1 MHQLPTVSTWWPLHT
16 WGQGAWQPDDARPGG
31 CLVIELIIFM
41 LRERLDLDEDNDL
54 ETLCLP
60 SEMMIIQ
67 PNENLKYRNKLG
79 YVIITLKWCNWKD

>member
-1 MHQLPTVSTWWPLHT
+1 MSRQ
-16 WGQGAWQPDDARPGG
+16 
-31 CLVIELIIFM
+31 
-41 LRERLDLDEDNDL
+41 RLDLDEDNDL

-67 PNENLKYRNKLG
+67 AKENSTSRNKLG